1 MHQSKVITLVKQAM
15 LDHVEEHGEFAD
27 NKEYEQWFVKYYLH
41 FSSMIS
47 NHPTSAKKK
56 QSKST
61 WSPENLK
68 WMPK

>member
-1 MHQSKVITLVKQAM
+1 MQTSSVIPLVKQAM
-15 LDHVEEHGEFAD
+15 LDHIEEHGEFAD

-41 FSSMIS
+41 YSSMIS
-47 NHPTSAKKK
+47 NHPTSSKKK
-56 QSKST
+56 QSKSM